1 MVDRTVPRYKEIGG
15 TSNGRSRKAL
25 MAEDT
30 DSNQLLNAVLPLAQQ
45 MLGKRGTFLPFGASV
60 SSSGEVALC
69 QGMPDTDSE
78 QAVLDMLVSALRQQ
92 ASDGMIRGS
101 ALCYDSRVTMPGGG
115 EKHEAICVELEH
127 ASERCARLF
136 LPYRKGFLKRI
147 SYGQLFGSTQEPRV
161 FEGRNAG

>member
-1 MVDRTVPRYKEIGG
+1 MT
-15 TSNGRSRKAL
+15 
-25 MAEDT
+25 EDT
-30 DSNQLLNAVLPLAQQ
+30 DSNRLLNAVLPFAQQ
-45 MLGKRGTFLPFGASV
+45 MLGKHGTFLPFGASV
-60 SSSGEVALC
+60 SASGEVDLC

-92 ASDGMIRGS
+92 ALDGTIRGS

-115 EKHEAICVELEH
+115 QKQEAICVELEH

-147 SYGQLFGSTQEPRV
+147 SYGQLFGSTQEPRI
-161 FEGRNAG
+161 FEERSEAG